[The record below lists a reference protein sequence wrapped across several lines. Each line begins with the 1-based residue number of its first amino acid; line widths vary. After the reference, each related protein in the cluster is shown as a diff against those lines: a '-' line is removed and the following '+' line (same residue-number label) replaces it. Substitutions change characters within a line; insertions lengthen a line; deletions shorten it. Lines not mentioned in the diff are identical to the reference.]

1 MEGVAVSIRFDST
14 DLFSQ
19 RAPVHEN
26 RRENCR
32 LSATRARAIFST
44 GWFRAA
50 NFVAGERRQKLI
62 ENRCS
67 TKKRGGCAAAS

>member
-44 GWFRAA
+44 VDFA
-50 NFVAGERRQKLI
+50 QL
-62 ENRCS
+62 
-67 TKKRGGCAAAS
+67 TL